1 LKCDDKEEVRPA
13 PFKPESPFVIVCE
26 GFQDAGLF
34 CALLEHL
41 KITNCDVT
49 FPKKKRD
56 GANGESGI
64 PEMVRLL
71 SEEQTVSGIAIMR
84 DADENAD
91 DSFAKAQAAF
101 TGQFTAPK
109 DCFVVS
115 RGKHKTTAVFLMPGR
130 GLTGGLEALLLKAV
144 FASHPELDTCISSLE
159 SCHKITALWS
169 DKKKAKM
176 RMQCVIASFCKADPG
191 CSLAFIWKKGKDN
204 PIDLASDA
212 FKELSDFLVEFTAT
226 PAAPAL

>member
-1 LKCDDKEEVRPA
+1 LKCDEKEEVRPV
-13 PFKPESPFVIVCE
+13 PFQPESPFVIVCE
-26 GFQDAGLF
+26 GFQDRGFF

-71 SEEQTVSGIAIMR
+71 SEVATVGGIAIMR
-84 DADENAD
+84 DADEDAE
-91 DSFAKAQAAF
+91 DSFARAQLAF
-101 TGQFTAPK
+101 TGQFIAPK
-109 DCFVVS
+109 DSFVVS
-115 RGKHKTTAVFLMPGR
+115 RGKHKTTGVFLMPGK
-130 GLTGGLEALLLKAV
+130 GLLGGLEALLLKAV

-159 SCHKITALWS
+159 VCHKLTDLWS

-176 RMQCVIASFCKADPG
+176 KMQCVIASYCKDDPC
-191 CSLAFIWKKGKDN
+191 CSLGFIWRKGKDN
-204 PIDLASDA
+204 PIDLANEA
-212 FKELSDFLVEFTAT
+212 FKELSDFLVDFTHIEN
-226 PAAPAL
+226 